1 MQVTAIYQGS
11 EIGYGEG
18 QHYIYA
24 IEECMDSIDAMFLD
38 DSIIRDVEMY
48 LVGNTE
54 GAALPK
60 IVNLTDYYYRER
72 EYF

>member
-18 QHYIYA
+18 SSAVYA
-24 IEECMDSIDAMFLD
+24 IEECLESIESIYIDTDLASIELIFSDVGGSTYPKHAM
-38 DSIIRDVEMY
+38 
-48 LVGNTE
+48 
-54 GAALPK
+54 A
-60 IVNLTDYYYRER
+60 TDFYYRER